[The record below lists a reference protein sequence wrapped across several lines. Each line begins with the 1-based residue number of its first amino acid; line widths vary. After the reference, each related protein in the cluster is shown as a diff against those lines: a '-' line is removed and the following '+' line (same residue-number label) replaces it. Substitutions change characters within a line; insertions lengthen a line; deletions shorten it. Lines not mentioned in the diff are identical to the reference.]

1 MKSKL
6 IGFLTVM
13 SVVLLAVFSGC
24 TEKEPGKD
32 SGNNSTIKPYQ
43 VEVPF
48 DDEVSVFSFGDGGKI
63 LSQTNPGKSVGN
75 VNTLQSADAA
85 EIKYEYDENGR
96 KIKTN
101 YFDSQNVII
110 AQETYEYDSD
120 GKCIKCDVF
129 TSENGE
135 LSLNFGFVYEYN
147 SEGYISKIID
157 NKGMIEEYLYNENGL
172 CVKESVFSDG
182 ALSIETSFYYNDSNR
197 LIKTE
202 STSKDNCEYCYDSNG
217 RLVKEIYDWYV
228 VDYEY
233 TDDNTAKVYATYEG
247 QGKTAVKLVEFFDSK
262 RIVKES
268 WYNVGSDT
276 DFYAVNIS
284 LVEELEENEP
294 NPQYTVHL
302 K

>member
-1 MKSKL
+1 MKSQL
-6 IGFLTVM
+6 IGFMTVI
-13 SVVLLAVFSGC
+13 SVVLLVVFSGC
-24 TEKEPGKD
+24 TEKEPGKET
-32 SGNNSTIKPYQ
+32 GNNSAIQPYQ
-43 VEVPF
+43 VKVPF
-48 DDEVSVFSFGDGGKI
+48 GDEVSVFSFGDGGKI

-75 VNTLQSADAA
+75 VNALQSADAA
-85 EIKYEYDENGR
+85 EIKYEYDDNGR
-96 KIKTN
+96 KIKTD
-101 YFDSQNVII
+101 YFDSQNAII
-110 AQETYEYDSD
+110 AQTKYEYDTS
-120 GKCIKCDVF
+120 GKCIKCDVL

-135 LSLNFGFVYEYN
+135 LSLDFGFVYEYN
-147 SEGYISKIID
+147 KITD
-157 NKGMIEEYLYNENGL
+157 NKGMIEEYLYDENGL
-172 CVKESVFSDG
+172 CVKESVFSDDTL
-182 ALSIETSFYYNDSNR
+182 AMETSFYYDDSNR

-202 STSKDNCEYCYDSNG
+202 SSSKDNCEYCYDSNG

-233 TDDNTAKVYATYEG
+233 ADDNTAKVYSTYEG
-247 QGKTAVKLVEFFDSK
+247 QEKTALKLIEFFDSK

-284 LVEELEENEP
+284 LIEELAENEP